1 MRGRASSR
9 VRRGHVVVALLWCC
23 VRRIVV
29 CGDGRV
35 SSCAVVVPWLLLGR
49 GDVAVAV
56 IMCLVVVE
64 CWVVG
69 RKEVACG
76 GLTMMTTTIPIV
88 IIVVIG

>member
-1 MRGRASSR
+1 MRGRASCC
-9 VRRGHVVVALLWCC
+9 VHRGHVVVALLWCC
-23 VRRIVV
+23 VRRVV
-29 CGDGRV
+29 VRNDGCV
-35 SSCAVVVPWLLLGR
+35 SLCAVVVPWLLLGR
-49 GDVAVAV
+49 GDIAVAV
-56 IMCLVVVE
+56 VMCLVVE